1 MPGDRYHRAR
11 WIPLPTPS
19 EAAIQVAL
27 LAVIADKTRQEDTSQ
42 IESDFSEKGFLTP
55 PGESPVTAAPPILE
69 KSSTAP
75 ATPVVVVDRL
85 EDLAAQDYA
94 AFCLDVRTVHSVGE
108 QE

>member
-55 PGESPVTAAPPILE
+55 PGESPVTVASSISR
-69 KSSTAP
+69 KSSTAS
-75 ATPVVVVDRL
+75 ATPLVVVDRL

-94 AFCLDVRTVHSVGE
+94 AFCLDV
-108 QE
+108 